1 MLGASALRV
10 SPYTTLNPNSSFP
23 QAFPIAPLF
32 LSGIWAGSALL
43 GAKATA
49 AVTVILV
56 KEVVLAAGAWGC
68 GIGGRG
74 LRAGARA
81 GVRYSREM
89 RVVSLAA
96 CTRGWA
102 NYTNPLPP
110 SAKKSKKGNT
120 NQKKAR

>member
-1 MLGASALRV
+1 MPHCFSR
-10 SPYTTLNPNSSFP
+10 
-23 QAFPIAPLF
+23 
-32 LSGIWAGSALL
+32 IWAGSALR

-56 KEVVLAAGAWGC
+56 KEVVLAAGARGC

-74 LRAGARA
+74 LSAGARA

-89 RVVSLAA
+89 CVVSLAA
-96 CTRGWA
+96 CTSGWA
-102 NYTNPLPP
+102 HYTNPLPP
-110 SAKKSKKGNT
+110 SAKKSKKSNT